1 MEPHQNDTLDLK
13 IPNLKRWLV
22 HDLTNNDKE
31 IQKYVDYREKCEYK
45 KRLFELYNENFG
57 TFEPKKYV
65 RDIKVIDD
73 LIKKCNTDIDNL
85 VAKNTDPKPRYIYAH
100 TSQELSEFIEDVYCG
115 KYEITWAVPNSH
127 RGNPPIVVLNIDID
141 KYKVWKKTIV
151 DIDDYLIVFNVMC
164 SIANI
169 SMMDS
174 CAIIIFKVV
183 KYIPFGYICNLLS
196 LNGFSKSDVY
206 NLLIDNKL
214 IIGNY
219 KIGYNYTVCTWPEF
233 YNLILNIKY
242 NTVRFTQT
250 IHKALFMYDRI
261 IKYHRTRIT
270 YADQYGGVLSGISNI
285 SYCPDGFYSN

>member
-85 VAKNTDPKPRYIYAH
+85 VAKNTDPKPRYIYAY
-100 TSQELSEFIEDVYCG
+100 TSLELSEFIDKELGVDYVLPY
-115 KYEITWAVPNSH
+115 KYDRSIQVHAQII
-127 RGNPPIVVLNIDID
+127 PIVIDI
-141 KYKVWKKTIV
+141 KYYEVWKKTIV
-151 DIDDYLIVFNVMC
+151 DIDDYLIIFNVMG

-169 SMMDS
+169 SIYDVRS
-174 CAIIIFKVV
+174 VNNFKVL
-183 KYIPFGYICNLLS
+183 KRITFGDICSLLS

-206 NLLIDNKL
+206 KLLIDNKL
-214 IIGNY
+214 IITNY
-219 KIGYNYTVCTWPEF
+219 VISYNYVVCTWSEF
-233 YNLILNIKY
+233 YTLILNIKY
-242 NTVRFTQT
+242 NTARFTLT
-250 IHKALFMYDRI
+250 IYKALFMYDRI
-261 IKYHRTRIT
+261 VKYHRLHRV
-270 YADQYGGVLSGISNI
+270 YDEQGHGINHYSRLT
-285 SYCPDGFYSN
+285 YCPDGFYSN